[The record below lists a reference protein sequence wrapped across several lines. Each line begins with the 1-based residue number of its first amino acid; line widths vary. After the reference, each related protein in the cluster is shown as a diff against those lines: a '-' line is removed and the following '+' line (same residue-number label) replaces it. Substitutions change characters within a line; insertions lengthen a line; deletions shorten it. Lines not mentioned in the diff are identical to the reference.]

1 MRREYDKTNIKM
13 TRGVL
18 NSSTFD
24 TFNSTAEGMQKNE
37 GRDRITATPL
47 SFVNLVGLAD
57 GCKNTSRIRE
67 TNHRAA
73 GATADGCDYGLF
85 ISPCVFAYFR

>member
-1 MRREYDKTNIKM
+1 MNTTKKNIKM

-37 GRDRITATPL
+37 GRDRITAPPL
-47 SFVNLVGLAD
+47 RRGLVLKGITLIL
-57 GCKNTSRIRE
+57 SI
-67 TNHRAA
+67 
-73 GATADGCDYGLF
+73 YS
-85 ISPCVFAYFR
+85 I